1 MSTNIWKILAA
12 FKQYEEINDDDAEHL
27 KSILTRRGLHARP
40 RADSFCDVLEKRT
53 GAGWTCCDGYGS
65 VWPEGQMV
73 YTIRG
78 AGPFCPPYSEEY
90 LVWVEDTRDDGLE
103 FESRAYQLPC
113 GEYISGRL
121 YSESYCTC
129 GSCGNVTPND
139 ESVYRNDD
147 RELYCYE
154 CDPGDDEYDDE
165 GRDDDNPATAVHSYS
180 TKVEDVVGWSPASR
194 KIRYFGIELEQ
205 EFGGEN
211 RNLWCAW
218 SKNQIEGLSGM
229 SIWKHDGSLDNGAEL
244 VSIPMTLKTWQEPN
258 PIQTLCKDRE
268 WRRIARSH
276 KTKTC
281 GLHVHVSR
289 STIPEPV
296 IAKIV
301 YLLNE
306 PCMSE
311 IVALIARRPTSA
323 NYCVASKKRWH
334 SDGNYIAR
342 EDWNAE
348 TGLYEALPAW
358 KRVRDSKNITKR
370 QTAQD
375 ARYTPVN
382 LTMHTVE
389 FRIFKGTLKWET
401 VLASIEFCD
410 AVISYCTQF
419 GAGKMNDVDFAEW
432 LRTSVTRKTYPAL
445 RLYLEERAL
454 RAKPRPR
461 PVSIIGQDNTTMC
474 RNVPLQT
481 VDTVAA

>member
-27 KSILTRRGLHARP
+27 WRIYINRQISVNG
-40 RADSFCDVLEKRT
+40 FCSVLERRT
-53 GAGWTCCDGYGS
+53 DAVWGRCEGS
-65 VWPEGQMV
+65 DSIWPESQMV
-73 YTIRG
+73 YTIRNSG
-78 AGPFCPPYSEEY
+78 PYSPSFSEEN
-90 LVWVEDTRDDGLE
+90 LVWVEDTEEDGLE
-103 FESRAYQLPC
+103 FEHRAYQLPS
-113 GEYISGRL
+113 GDFISGRL
-121 YSESYCTC
+121 YSASYCTC
-129 GSCGNVTPND
+129 EACGNVTPND
-139 ESVYRNDD
+139 ESVWRNDD
-147 RELYCYE
+147 LYCYD
-154 CDPGDDEYDDE
+154 CDPGGDDDDE
-165 GRDDDNPATAVHSYS
+165 GSDDDNPATAVHSYS
-180 TKVEDVVGWSPASR
+180 TKVEDVVRWSPASR

-218 SKNQIEGLSGM
+218 SKNQIEGLRDM

-296 IAKIV
+296 IAKVV

-311 IVALIARRPTSA
+311 IVALIARRPTDT
-323 NYCVASKKRWH
+323 NYCVAHKKRWH
-334 SDGNYIAR
+334 SDGNCLER
-342 EDWNAE
+342 EGWNDK

-358 KRVRDSKNITKR
+358 KRVRETKNITKR
-370 QTAQD
+370 QTPQD

-382 LTMHTVE
+382 LTTHTIE

-474 RNVPLQT
+474 RNVPIQI